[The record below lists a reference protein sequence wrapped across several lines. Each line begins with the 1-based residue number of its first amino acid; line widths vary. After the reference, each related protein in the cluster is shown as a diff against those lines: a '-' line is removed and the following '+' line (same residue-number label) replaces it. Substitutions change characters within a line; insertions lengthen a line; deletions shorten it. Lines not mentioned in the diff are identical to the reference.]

1 MKGSCPPPYPHQHYN
16 PSTTIST
23 SSPSNTGLSRGQSA
37 DQAFLPDPFLQKCQ
51 SPKKATWQAVVNRL
65 FTTRKSIHHYMKQDE
80 AHLRHADGRTRAQ
93 RHPTSP
99 PAAPSLSAGPG
110 ALGRKEIHA
119 HQDRI
124 LSVSPN
130 SGLAKRVIHHPK
142 CLYFSN
148 VLFSSLYLCRLEWAG
163 VWVWPQEDMNSS
175 ENRGCQGPEHD
186 LGGRD
191 ILDLVTSNNP
201 PS

>member
-1 MKGSCPPPYPHQHYN
+1 MKGSCPPPTPHHHHYD

-51 SPKKATWQAVVNRL
+51 SPEKATWQAVVNRL

-93 RHPTSP
+93 RRPTSP
-99 PAAPSLSAGPG
+99 PAAPSLSSGPG

-119 HQDRI
+119 HQDSI
-124 LSVSPN
+124 LSVSPK

-142 CLYFSN
+142 CQFFSN
-148 VLFSSLYLCRLEWAG
+148 VLFFSLSL
-163 VWVWPQEDMNSS
+163 
-175 ENRGCQGPEHD
+175 
-186 LGGRD
+186 
-191 ILDLVTSNNP
+191 
-201 PS
+201 